1 MHSIEI
7 FLVLDFIFD
16 LIFSLYFLATM
27 KKHFQNANKKEEI
40 QGKEQ
45 KYCRGLGVL
54 ILILFPVSQFLSAT
68 LFPESNLKAALF
80 FF

>member
-16 LIFSLYFLATM
+16 LIFSLYFLATI

-45 KYCRGLGVL
+45 KYCRVPRARGADLNFV
-54 ILILFPVSQFLSAT
+54 PCVSVSICNVI
-68 LFPESNLKAALF
+68 PRE
-80 FF
+80 